1 MILRSTMHPFPLAM
15 TNRFIILVVNL
26 LAWILSVVTLA
37 SCDFLVSEGAVVY
50 DGNGGLYS
58 TAEFAVGLFGAENA
72 NGSCESYPDGA
83 DLPDS
88 LSVSRAFGVI
98 TNLLLAFAFICGI
111 LMIFLLKDKA
121 ARVVWLVARI
131 MYIIALLSVIATFA
145 ISFDCVIDA
154 SEAGVS
160 SSDVC
165 GTGAA
170 GACNGVNVP
179 VVLALIILSW
189 TTGPVQTTSETIFK
203 PTSTSAGT
211 PGSAMGGGPVI
222 SRTIKNTPKG
232 PVTIVKK
239 EYPNGAVVVEETF
252 EVADSSDNV

>member
-1 MILRSTMHPFPLAM
+1 M
-15 TNRFIILVVNL
+15 TNRFIILGVNL

-37 SCDFLVSEGAVVY
+37 SCDFIVSDEAVFY

-58 TAEFAVGLFGAENA
+58 IDEFAMGLFRVENE

-83 DLPDS
+83 DLPTS

-98 TNLLLAFAFICGI
+98 TNLLLAFAFICAT

-121 ARVVWLVARI
+121 ARVVWQVARI
-131 MYIIALLSVIATFA
+131 MYILALLSVIATFA
-145 ISFDCVIDA
+145 INVDCVIDA

-179 VVLALIILSW
+179 IVLALIILSW
-189 TTGPVQTTSETIFK
+189 TTGPVQTTSEAAFK
-203 PTSTSAGT
+203 PTST
-211 PGSAMGGGPVI
+211 AMGGAPVI

-252 EVADSSDNV
+252 EVADSSDKV